1 GRGTWLVALLL
12 CTLVACKREKG
23 TGPLHLPQ
31 ADGSVRAVPAEVVQ
45 RGLVVYRQHCSACH
59 GDDGRGPPPG
69 GQYLKPAPRAFT
81 QGLFKFGDVAAGQLP
96 RDEALKRTIR
106 RGLHGT
112 PMIGWVLPEDDL
124 EALVQ
129 ALKTFSPR
137 WREEPVGERLS
148 ISADPWA
155 GREEEAVRRGE
166 AVYHVV
172 GAGHAGC
179 STCHA
184 AYLPHARL
192 AELTEEATG
201 RRPRAFAPDLYQPT
215 PRPSDYARTLDAEGQ
230 ATETVPVIV
239 PDFLSDRLKTVWPL
253 GRLPDGTQYDAQ
265 MQREDLYRVIAG
277 GVGGTSMPTW
287 KGALSEEDLWALS
300 WYVQSLVQQRGTPE
314 AEAHM
319 RSLASQPEWIP

>member
-1 GRGTWLVALLL
+1 NLGRPADAARAQRDGRWDAAVVPRAAQRDRAPLPWRSGGVGLEPPAALPVGGGDRGPLPSGLAGPGGAGRRRTMSAIIRGGRGTWLVALLL

-59 GDDGRGPPPG
+59 GDEGRGPPPG

-112 PMIGWVLPEDDL
+112 PMTGWVLPEDDL

-137 WREEPVGERLS
+137 WREEPE
-148 ISADPWA
+148 I
-155 GREEEAVRRGE
+155 GRASCRE
-166 AVYHVV
+166 
-172 GAGHAGC
+172 GA
-179 STCHA
+179 
-184 AYLPHARL
+184 
-192 AELTEEATG
+192 E
-201 RRPRAFAPDLYQPT
+201 
-215 PRPSDYARTLDAEGQ
+215 
-230 ATETVPVIV
+230 
-239 PDFLSDRLKTVWPL
+239 
-253 GRLPDGTQYDAQ
+253 
-265 MQREDLYRVIAG
+265 
-277 GVGGTSMPTW
+277 
-287 KGALSEEDLWALS
+287 
-300 WYVQSLVQQRGTPE
+300 
-314 AEAHM
+314 
-319 RSLASQPEWIP
+319 